1 MVSDDDSTV
10 RHVCSASCARFEHNT
25 FLSAQRKQL
34 KPAGVGEGMRMP
46 QKSIWPT
53 RGCIYGQFQFG
64 GELNNASRMIMNILS
79 IADQHLISW
88 DGKRP
93 CKKPQTHFTMILWA
107 YNLKWTRFW
116 ACNQLFEAM
125 TPESSKISADRL
137 QKQKTVGIPWPS
149 NHKS

>member
-88 DGKRP
+88 DGKDHVR
-93 CKKPQTHFTMILWA
+93 
-107 YNLKWTRFW
+107 
-116 ACNQLFEAM
+116 
-125 TPESSKISADRL
+125 
-137 QKQKTVGIPWPS
+137 
-149 NHKS
+149 NHKLTL